1 MFKNYTT
8 NQVVLPL
15 DFHFQLEKNDIAFAI
30 DELIESIPEERF
42 LPFHHQMGPSSYH
55 PKMMMKMILCAYTQS
70 VFSGRKIE
78 ALTKDSIRMMWL
90 TQQYQPSYRTINR
103 FRVNPLV
110 NALLRECFVQF
121 RSQLV
126 KEQLIDE
133 EAIFIDGTKI
143 EANAN
148 KYTFV
153 WKKSIDNFDKSLT
166 EKSMFI
172 YDELVKNEIIPE
184 IERES
189 QKELS
194 VSELGEFEEQL
205 VQVVDKFTEK
215 IEQEKEGHSRKTLRA
230 KRKVP
235 KKIMKLFQN
244 FKERKATYQKHRKIL
259 GQRNSYS
266 RTDLDATFMRMKED
280 HMKNGQLKAGYNLQ
294 IATNSQYILGYEL
307 FPNPTDTRTLRPF
320 LMTLKERFFE
330 LPTYIVAD
338 AGYGGEEN
346 YQAVLED
353 HERIPLITYAMYHRE
368 QKKKFKQNPF
378 LPENWAYQELEDTF
392 LCPAGRKISFRNY
405 SIRTDN
411 YGFKRYLKCYECEDC
426 SNCSLRNK
434 CTKAKSDKNR
444 EIQKN
449 MNWEY
454 FKAMIQQLLS
464 EEETGKIY
472 RQRKIDVE
480 PAFGHLKAC
489 LSFTRFSVR
498 GKQQTYNEIGFA
510 LMAVNLRKYR
520 LSKLENKKD
529 SHNNL
534 KNRRRKIIFYDFPS
548 SILSFLGLTSQ
559 ALLIL
564 TLVDFVRVAYETK
577 NACFYVWMK

>member
-8 NQVVLPL
+8 NQVILPL
-15 DFHFQLEKNDIAFAI
+15 DFSFQLEKNDIAFAI
-30 DELIESIPEERF
+30 DQLIESIPEERF
-42 LPFHHQMGPSSYH
+42 LPFNHQMGPSSYH

-90 TQQYQPSYRTINR
+90 TQSYQPSYRTINR

-133 EAIFIDGTKI
+133 EAIFIYGTKI

-153 WKKSIDNFDKSLT
+153 WKKSIENFDKKLT
-166 EKSMFI
+166 EKSNVL
-172 YDELVKNEIIPE
+172 YDELLKDKIIPE

-189 QKELS
+189 AKELS
-194 VSELGEFEEQL
+194 VTELGQIEEKL
-205 VQVVDKFTEK
+205 AHVVEKFTEK
-215 IEQEKEGHSRKTLRA
+215 IEYEKDGTIRKSIRS

-235 KKIMKLFQN
+235 KKTRKLVHD
-244 FKERKATYQKHRKIL
+244 FKERKCAYQKHRQIL

-266 RTDLDATFMRMKED
+266 RTDPDATFMRMKDD
-280 HMKNGQLKAGYNLQ
+280 HMKNGQLKAAYNLQ
-294 IATNSQYILGYEL
+294 IATNSQYILGYDL
-307 FPNPTDTRTLRPF
+307 FSNPTDTRTLHPF
-320 LMTLKERFFE
+320 LTTLKECFFE
-330 LPTYIVAD
+330 LPNYIVAD

-353 HERIPLITYAMYHRE
+353 YERTPLITYAMYYKE

-378 LPENWAYQELEDTF
+378 LPANWSYQELDDTF
-392 LCPAGRKISFRNY
+392 ICPNGRKMNFRNY
-405 SIRTDN
+405 SIRTDK
-411 YGFKRYLKCYECEDC
+411 YGFKRYLKRYECEDC
-426 SNCSLRNK
+426 SDCPVRSQ

-454 FKAMIQQLLS
+454 FKATIQQLLS
-464 EEETGKIY
+464 EKETGKIY

-480 PAFGHLKAC
+480 PAFGYLKAC
-489 LSFTRFSVR
+489 LGFTRFSVR
-498 GKQQTYNEIGFA
+498 GKQQAHNEIGFA

-520 LSKLENKKD
+520 LNKPENKGD
-529 SHNNL
+529 SPNNR
-534 KNRRRKIIFYDFPS
+534 KNRRLKILFTIFGLLFY
-548 SILSFLGLTSQ
+548 LS
-559 ALLIL
+559 
-564 TLVDFVRVAYETK
+564 
-577 NACFYVWMK
+577 

>member
-8 NQVVLPL
+8 NQVILPL
-15 DFHFQLEKNDIAFAI
+15 DFSFQLEKNDIAFAI
-30 DELIESIPEERF
+30 DQLIESIPEERF
-42 LPFHHQMGPSSYH
+42 LPFNHQMGPSSYH

-90 TQQYQPSYRTINR
+90 TQSYQPSYRTINR

-153 WKKSIDNFDKSLT
+153 WKKSIENFDKKLT
-166 EKSMFI
+166 EKSNVL
-172 YDELVKNEIIPE
+172 YDELLKDKIIPE

-189 QKELS
+189 AKELS
-194 VSELGEFEEQL
+194 VTELGQIEEKL
-205 VQVVDKFTEK
+205 AHVVEKFTEK
-215 IEQEKEGHSRKTLRA
+215 IEHEKDGTIRKSIRS

-235 KKIMKLFQN
+235 KKTRKLVHD
-244 FKERKATYQKHRKIL
+244 FKERKCAYQKHRQIL

-266 RTDLDATFMRMKED
+266 RTDPDATFMRMKDD
-280 HMKNGQLKAGYNLQ
+280 HMKNGQLKAAYNLQ
-294 IATNSQYILGYEL
+294 IATNSQYILGYDL
-307 FPNPTDTRTLRPF
+307 FSNPTDTRTLRPF
-320 LMTLKERFFE
+320 LTTLKECFFE
-330 LPTYIVAD
+330 LPNYIVAD

-353 HERIPLITYAMYHRE
+353 YERTPLITYAMYYKE

-378 LPENWAYQELEDTF
+378 LPANWSYQELDDTF
-392 LCPAGRKISFRNY
+392 ICPNGRKMNFRNY
-405 SIRTDN
+405 SIRTDK
-411 YGFKRYLKCYECEDC
+411 YGFKRYLKRYECEDC
-426 SNCSLRNK
+426 SDCPVRSQ

-454 FKAMIQQLLS
+454 FKATIQQLLS
-464 EEETGKIY
+464 EKETGKIY

-480 PAFGHLKAC
+480 PAFGYLKAC
-489 LSFTRFSVR
+489 LGFTRFSVR
-498 GKQQTYNEIGFA
+498 GKQQAHNEIGFA

-520 LSKLENKKD
+520 LNKPENKGD
-529 SHNNL
+529 SPNNR
-534 KNRRRKIIFYDFPS
+534 KNRRLKILFTIFGLLFY
-548 SILSFLGLTSQ
+548 LS
-559 ALLIL
+559 
-564 TLVDFVRVAYETK
+564 
-577 NACFYVWMK
+577 

>member
-8 NQVVLPL
+8 NQVILPL
-15 DFHFQLEKNDIAFAI
+15 DFSFQLEKNDIAFAI
-30 DELIESIPEERF
+30 DQLIESIPEERF
-42 LPFHHQMGPSSYH
+42 LPFNHQMGPSSYH
-55 PKMMMKMILCAYTQS
+55 SKMMMKMILCAYTQS

-90 TQQYQPSYRTINR
+90 TQSYQPSYRTINR

-153 WKKSIDNFDKSLT
+153 WKKSIENFDKKLT
-166 EKSMFI
+166 EKSNVL
-172 YDELVKNEIIPE
+172 YDELLKDKIIPE

-189 QKELS
+189 AKELS
-194 VSELGEFEEQL
+194 VTELGQIEEKL
-205 VQVVDKFTEK
+205 AHVVEKFTEK
-215 IEQEKEGHSRKTLRA
+215 IEYEKDGTIRKSIRS

-235 KKIMKLFQN
+235 KKTRKLVHD
-244 FKERKATYQKHRKIL
+244 FKERKCAYQKHRQIL

-266 RTDLDATFMRMKED
+266 RTDPDATFMRMKDD
-280 HMKNGQLKAGYNLQ
+280 HMKNGQLKAAYNLQ
-294 IATNSQYILGYEL
+294 IATNSQYILGYDL
-307 FPNPTDTRTLRPF
+307 FSNPTDTRTLHPF
-320 LMTLKERFFE
+320 LTTLKECFFE
-330 LPTYIVAD
+330 LPNYIVAD

-353 HERIPLITYAMYHRE
+353 YERTPLITYAMYYKE

-378 LPENWAYQELEDTF
+378 LPANWSYQELDDTF
-392 LCPAGRKISFRNY
+392 ICPNGRKMNFRNY
-405 SIRTDN
+405 SIRTDK
-411 YGFKRYLKCYECEDC
+411 YGFKRYLKRYECEDC
-426 SNCSLRNK
+426 SDCPVRSQ

-454 FKAMIQQLLS
+454 FKATIQQLLS
-464 EEETGKIY
+464 EKETGKIY

-480 PAFGHLKAC
+480 PAFGYLKAC
-489 LSFTRFSVR
+489 LGFTRFSVR
-498 GKQQTYNEIGFA
+498 GKQQAHNEIGFA

-520 LSKLENKKD
+520 LNKPENKGD
-529 SHNNL
+529 SPNNR
-534 KNRRRKIIFYDFPS
+534 KNRRLKILFTIFGLLFY
-548 SILSFLGLTSQ
+548 LS
-559 ALLIL
+559 
-564 TLVDFVRVAYETK
+564 
-577 NACFYVWMK
+577 

>member
-8 NQVVLPL
+8 NQVILPL
-15 DFHFQLEKNDIAFAI
+15 DFSFQLEKNDIAFAI
-30 DELIESIPEERF
+30 DQLIESIPEERF
-42 LPFHHQMGPSSYH
+42 LPFNHQMGPSSYH

-90 TQQYQPSYRTINR
+90 TQSYQPSYRTINR

-133 EAIFIDGTKI
+133 EAIFIYGTKI

-153 WKKSIDNFDKSLT
+153 WKKSIENFDKKLT
-166 EKSMFI
+166 EKSNVL
-172 YDELVKNEIIPE
+172 YDELLKDKIIPE

-189 QKELS
+189 AKELS
-194 VSELGEFEEQL
+194 VTELGQIEEKL
-205 VQVVDKFTEK
+205 AHVVEKFTEK
-215 IEQEKEGHSRKTLRA
+215 IEYEKDGTIRKSIRS

-235 KKIMKLFQN
+235 KKTRKLVHD
-244 FKERKATYQKHRKIL
+244 FKERKCAYQKHRQIL

-266 RTDLDATFMRMKED
+266 RTDPDATFMRMKDD
-280 HMKNGQLKAGYNLQ
+280 HMKNGQLKAAYNLQ
-294 IATNSQYILGYEL
+294 IATNSQYILGYDL
-307 FPNPTDTRTLRPF
+307 FSNPTDTRTLRPF
-320 LMTLKERFFE
+320 LTTLKECFFE
-330 LPTYIVAD
+330 LPNYIVAD

-353 HERIPLITYAMYHRE
+353 YERTPLITYAMYYKE

-378 LPENWAYQELEDTF
+378 LPANWSYQELDDTF
-392 LCPAGRKISFRNY
+392 ICPNGRKMNFRNY
-405 SIRTDN
+405 SICTDK
-411 YGFKRYLKCYECEDC
+411 YGFKRYLKRYECEDC
-426 SNCSLRNK
+426 SDCPVRSQ

-454 FKAMIQQLLS
+454 FKATIQQLLS
-464 EEETGKIY
+464 EKETGKIY

-480 PAFGHLKAC
+480 PAFGYLKAC
-489 LSFTRFSVR
+489 LGFTRFSVR
-498 GKQQTYNEIGFA
+498 GKQQAHNEIGFA

-520 LSKLENKKD
+520 LNKPENKGD
-529 SHNNL
+529 SPNNR
-534 KNRRRKIIFYDFPS
+534 KNRRLKILFTIFGLLFY
-548 SILSFLGLTSQ
+548 LS
-559 ALLIL
+559 
-564 TLVDFVRVAYETK
+564 
-577 NACFYVWMK
+577 

>member
-8 NQVVLPL
+8 NQVILPL
-15 DFHFQLEKNDIAFAI
+15 DFSFQLEKNDIAFAI
-30 DELIESIPEERF
+30 DQLIESIPEERF
-42 LPFHHQMGPSSYH
+42 LPFNHQMGPSSYH
-55 PKMMMKMILCAYTQS
+55 SKMMMKMILCAYTQS

-90 TQQYQPSYRTINR
+90 TQSYQPSYRTINR

-153 WKKSIDNFDKSLT
+153 WKKSIENFDKKLT
-166 EKSMFI
+166 EKSNVL
-172 YDELVKNEIIPE
+172 YDELLKDKIIPE

-189 QKELS
+189 AKELS
-194 VSELGEFEEQL
+194 VTELGQIEEKL
-205 VQVVDKFTEK
+205 AHVVEKFTEK
-215 IEQEKEGHSRKTLRA
+215 SEYEKDGTIRKSIRS

-235 KKIMKLFQN
+235 KKTRKLVHD
-244 FKERKATYQKHRKIL
+244 FKERKCAYQKHRQIL

-266 RTDLDATFMRMKED
+266 RTDPDATFMRMKDD
-280 HMKNGQLKAGYNLQ
+280 HMKNGQLKAAYNLQ
-294 IATNSQYILGYEL
+294 IATNSQYILGYDL
-307 FPNPTDTRTLRPF
+307 FSNPTDTRTLHPF
-320 LMTLKERFFE
+320 LTTLKECFFE
-330 LPTYIVAD
+330 LPNYIVAD

-353 HERIPLITYAMYHRE
+353 YERTPLITYAMYYKE

-378 LPENWAYQELEDTF
+378 LPANWFYQELDDTF
-392 LCPAGRKISFRNY
+392 ICPNGRKMNFRNY
-405 SIRTDN
+405 SIRTDK
-411 YGFKRYLKCYECEDC
+411 YGFKRYLKRYECEDC
-426 SNCSLRNK
+426 SDCPVRSQ

-454 FKAMIQQLLS
+454 FKATIQQLLS
-464 EEETGKIY
+464 EKETGKIY

-480 PAFGHLKAC
+480 PAFGYLKAC
-489 LSFTRFSVR
+489 LGFTRFSVR
-498 GKQQTYNEIGFA
+498 GKQQAHNEIGFA

-520 LSKLENKKD
+520 LNKPENKGD
-529 SHNNL
+529 SPNNR
-534 KNRRRKIIFYDFPS
+534 KNRRLKILFAIFGLLFY
-548 SILSFLGLTSQ
+548 LS
-559 ALLIL
+559 
-564 TLVDFVRVAYETK
+564 
-577 NACFYVWMK
+577 

>member
-8 NQVVLPL
+8 NQVILPL
-15 DFHFQLEKNDIAFAI
+15 DFSFQLEKNDIAFAI
-30 DELIESIPEERF
+30 DQLIESIPEERF
-42 LPFHHQMGPSSYH
+42 LPFNHQMGPSSYH

-90 TQQYQPSYRTINR
+90 TQSYQPSYRSINR

-153 WKKSIDNFDKSLT
+153 WKKSIENFDKKLT
-166 EKSMFI
+166 EKSNVL
-172 YDELVKNEIIPE
+172 YDELLKDKIIPE

-189 QKELS
+189 AKELS
-194 VSELGEFEEQL
+194 VTELGQIEEKL
-205 VQVVDKFTEK
+205 AHVVEKFTEK
-215 IEQEKEGHSRKTLRA
+215 IEYEKDGTIRKSIRS

-235 KKIMKLFQN
+235 KKTRKLVHD
-244 FKERKATYQKHRKIL
+244 FKERKCAYQKHRQIL

-266 RTDLDATFMRMKED
+266 RTDPDATFMRMKDD
-280 HMKNGQLKAGYNLQ
+280 HMKNGQLKAAYNLQ
-294 IATNSQYILGYEL
+294 IATNSQYILGYDL
-307 FPNPTDTRTLRPF
+307 FSNPTDTRTLRPF
-320 LMTLKERFFE
+320 LTTLKECFFE
-330 LPTYIVAD
+330 LPNYIVAD

-353 HERIPLITYAMYHRE
+353 YERTPLITYAMYYKE

-378 LPENWAYQELEDTF
+378 LPANWSYQELDDTF
-392 LCPAGRKISFRNY
+392 ICPNGRKMNFRNY
-405 SIRTDN
+405 SIRTDK
-411 YGFKRYLKCYECEDC
+411 YGFKRYLKRYECEDC
-426 SNCSLRNK
+426 SDCPVRSQ

-454 FKAMIQQLLS
+454 FKATIQQLLS
-464 EEETGKIY
+464 EKETGKIY

-480 PAFGHLKAC
+480 PAFGYLKAC
-489 LSFTRFSVR
+489 LGFTRFSVR
-498 GKQQTYNEIGFA
+498 GKQQAHNEIGFA

-520 LSKLENKKD
+520 LNKPENKGD
-529 SHNNL
+529 SPNNR
-534 KNRRRKIIFYDFPS
+534 KNRRLKILFTIFGLLFY
-548 SILSFLGLTSQ
+548 LS
-559 ALLIL
+559 
-564 TLVDFVRVAYETK
+564 
-577 NACFYVWMK
+577 